1 MLEMNVRSV
10 ATTLA
15 VALALVFL
23 GCDPG
28 GGTRPDGGGGGDD
41 TGPVGPTGRDT
52 DGDGILDRWEGADE
66 GVDTDGDGTPD
77 FEDSDSDGD
86 GIPDSVEGRPNP
98 STGEPADSDGDGVY
112 DFRDDDSDGNGVL
125 DMNEPEGD
133 LDGDG
138 IPDFADTDDDGDL
151 ISDRDEIGDAAA
163 PTDTDGDGMPD
174 YRDTD
179 SDGDTIGD
187 IHEGTFDTDGDGTL
201 DRHDLD
207 SDDDTWTD
215 AEEAGDAD
223 INTPPIDTD
232 GDLVPDFRDADADG
246 DGLSDER
253 ERALGTSPTNPD
265 TDGDGVSDLVEV
277 SACPE
282 GDASCAMDATD
293 PTSSPRARGDFVFA
307 EPYMMPPMP
316 MRDTL
321 DFATDIRVAD
331 VYFLIDTTGSMAGAI
346 ANVRSSLS
354 TAGSG
359 IIDQVRATIPDTWFG
374 VGEFKDYNACDYG
387 SGTDYAYRHAQDLA
401 MDPMASQTAVNGL
414 SASGG
419 FDGPESHVPALWA
432 TATGMGL
439 AGRAT
444 ASGPIPARSGCPA
457 GTFGYPC
464 FRDGAVP
471 LVVMITDYNM
481 HNGPGGSAAY
491 QSTSCPSGGFGGS
504 TPIGATPPTF
514 TEAVG
519 AATAN
524 RVRVI
529 GVSVSPGS
537 GRSDLRQLATMT
549 GAVDATGAPL
559 VSDSADGSVSG
570 DVVNQ
575 IQTLAM
581 STRFDI
587 SVNFED
593 DPSDAVET
601 FAAFVDHIE
610 ARTAGDASRGCDPRP
625 ADDTDGDGFPDTFR
639 SVTAGERVCFDIIVK
654 QNDTVMP
661 TTDPQLFRATLRVLG
676 DGFTELDS
684 RDVFFLVPPEI
695 IIGGPD

>member
-1 MLEMNVRSV
+1 
-10 ATTLA
+10 
-15 VALALVFL
+15 
-23 GCDPG
+23 
-28 GGTRPDGGGGGDD
+28 
-41 TGPVGPTGRDT
+41 
-52 DGDGILDRWEGADE
+52 
-66 GVDTDGDGTPD
+66 
-77 FEDSDSDGD
+77 
-86 GIPDSVEGRPNP
+86 
-98 STGEPADSDGDGVY
+98 
-112 DFRDDDSDGNGVL
+112 
-125 DMNEPEGD
+125 MNEPEGD

-265 TDGDGVSDLVEV
+265 TDGDGVSDLVEI

-293 PTSSPRARGDFVFA
+293 PTSNPRARGDFVFA

-331 VYFLIDTTGSMAGAI
+331 VYFLIDTTGSMGGAI
-346 ANVRSSLS
+346 TNVRSSLS
-354 TAGSG
+354 TPGTG
-359 IIDQVRATIPDTWFG
+359 IIDQVRGSIPDAWFG
-374 VGEFKDYNACDYG
+374 VGDFKDYNACSYG
-387 SGTDYAYRHAQDLA
+387 SGTDYAYRHAQDMS
-401 MDPMASQTAVNGL
+401 MDAMASQTAVNGL

-444 ASGPIPARSGCPA
+444 SAGPIPARSGCPA

-464 FRDGAVP
+464 FRSGAVP
-471 LVVMITDYNM
+471 IVVMITDVDM
-481 HNGPGGSAAY
+481 HNDPMGNDAY
-491 QSTSCPSGGFGGS
+491 ESSSCTGGFGGGS
-504 TPIGATPPTF
+504 PIGATPPTF
-514 TEAVG
+514 AEAVT
-519 AATAN
+519 AATMN

-529 GVSVSPGS
+529 GVAVNG
-537 GRSDLRQLATMT
+537 GGMGDLQTLATMT
-549 GAVDATGAPL
+549 GAVDGTGSPL
-559 VSDSADGSVSG
+559 VSSAPSGSVSSS
-570 DVVNQ
+570 VVNA

-610 ARTAGDASRGCDPRP
+610 ANVAGDASRGCDPRP

>member
-1 MLEMNVRSV
+1 M
-10 ATTLA
+10 
-15 VALALVFL
+15 ALALVFL

-28 GGTRPDGGGGGDD
+28 GGTRPDGGGGDD

-77 FEDSDSDGD
+77 FEDLDSDGD

-112 DFRDDDSDGNGVL
+112 DFRDDDSDGNGIL

-138 IPDFADTDDDGDL
+138 NPDFADTDDDGDL

-331 VYFLIDTTGSMAGAI
+331 VYFLIDTTGSMGGAI
-346 ANVRSSLS
+346 TNVRSSLS
-354 TAGSG
+354 TPGTG
-359 IIDQVRATIPDTWFG
+359 IIDQVRGSIPDAWFG
-374 VGEFKDYNACDYG
+374 VGDFKDYNACSYG
-387 SGTDYAYRHAQDLA
+387 SGTDYAYRHAQDMS
-401 MDPMASQTAVNGL
+401 MDAMASQTAVNGL

-444 ASGPIPARSGCPA
+444 SAGPIPARSGCPA

-464 FRDGAVP
+464 FRSGAVP
-471 LVVMITDYNM
+471 IVVMITDVDM
-481 HNGPGGSAAY
+481 HNDPMGNDAY
-491 QSTSCPSGGFGGS
+491 ESSSCTGGFGGGS
-504 TPIGATPPTF
+504 PIGATPPTF
-514 TEAVG
+514 AEAVT
-519 AATAN
+519 AATMN

-529 GVSVSPGS
+529 GVAVNG
-537 GRSDLRQLATMT
+537 GGMGDLQTLATMT
-549 GAVDATGAPL
+549 GAVDGTGSPL
-559 VSDSADGSVSG
+559 VSSAPSGSVSSS
-570 DVVNQ
+570 VVNA

-610 ARTAGDASRGCDPRP
+610 ANVAGDASRGCDPRP